1 MVSNT
6 KFELY
11 CDGGAR
17 GNPGP
22 AAIGVVCYRDK
33 ETIFEITEYIGET
46 TNNIAEY
53 RALIAGLEELS
64 RRQITEEVA
73 VYLDSELVVR
83 QVNGQYRV
91 KDSKLQP
98 LYGIVQDLKQNFQ
111 IISFDH
117 IPRIKN
123 KIADSLV
130 NKSLDEHQYVK

>member
-6 KFELY
+6 QYELFS
-11 CDGGAR
+11 DGGAR

-33 ETIFEITEYIGET
+33 EIFFEITEYIGET

-53 RALIAGLEELS
+53 RALIAGLEELA
-64 RRQITEEVA
+64 RRQIVEVA
-73 VYLDSELVVR
+73 IYLDSELVVR

-91 KDSKLQP
+91 KDAKLQP
-98 LYGIVQDLKQNFQ
+98 LYGIVQDLRQNFR
-111 IISFDH
+111 IITFGH